1 MAAFLIVGSVV
12 ASVFHD
18 NVSFRPSPPPTIANF
33 SSALFPFV
41 FRVVDEVTSPVTR
54 RFAGPRHLVH
64 YVRLRTWI
72 LELGTF
78 VCLLVY

>member
-41 FRVVDEVTSPVTR
+41 FRVVDEVTSPV
-54 RFAGPRHLVH
+54 LVH